1 MPYNTKNR
9 YEQGQ
14 ALRKEIYMYIV
25 SYIKLVGYAPSITEI
40 CEKVDASRATIWR
53 HLNQLIDDG
62 LLKTAHPS
70 TDRAY
75 APTGYGFGKV
85 KK

>member
-1 MPYNTKNR
+1 MYNTKNK
-9 YEQGQ
+9 YKQGQ
-14 ALRKEIYMYIV
+14 ALRKEIYMYVV
-25 SYIKLVGYAPSITEI
+25 SYFKLIGYAPSVSEI

-62 LLKTAHPS
+62 LLKTARPS

>member
-1 MPYNTKNR
+1 MYNTKSK

-25 SYIKLVGYAPSITEI
+25 SYIKLVGYAPSVSEI

>member
-1 MPYNTKNR
+1 
-9 YEQGQ
+9 
-14 ALRKEIYMYIV
+14 MYVV
-25 SYIKLVGYAPSITEI
+25 SYFKLIGYAPSVSEI
-40 CEKVDASRATIWR
+40 CEKVDANRATIWR

-70 TDRAY
+70 TDRTY
-75 APTGYGFGKV
+75 APKGYGFGKV

>member
-1 MPYNTKNR
+1 MHNTKNK

-14 ALRKEIYMYIV
+14 ALRREIYMYVV
-25 SYIKLVGYAPSITEI
+25 SYFKLIGYAPSVSEI

>member
-1 MPYNTKNR
+1 MYNTKNK

-14 ALRKEIYMYIV
+14 ALRKEIYTYVV
-25 SYIKLVGYAPSITEI
+25 SYFKLVGYAPSVSEI

-70 TDRAY
+70 TDRVY